1 MCVSAAH
8 APHHCFSLLLRLDA
22 LPSKARMYSQSG
34 QRFPDP
40 AGVDGGFSLPGFPM
54 TPRLQGQTL
63 DGSFKAS
70 GKTVVITGGSQASC
84 SHAIMRAYYMH
95 GFAWVHSIT

>member
-1 MCVSAAH
+1 
-8 APHHCFSLLLRLDA
+8 
-22 LPSKARMYSQSG
+22 MYSQSG

-95 GFAWVHSIT
+95 GFAWLNNLMAIGTGNRKGDGAAVCKKGIQRRCCSP